1 MMRGK
6 IANTNYESKIATLT
20 TALSFGITSL
30 MRKIPGLKKVI

>member
-20 TALSFGITSL
+20 TLLSFGVTSL
-30 MRKIPGLKKVI
+30 VRKIPGLKRIL